1 MHIRPIALNINV
13 VLTPAERK
21 TDKVTYE
28 EIKGL
33 SSEEVLSS
41 RQKYGDNSMPRQKTQ
56 TFIQRFFSNFGDP
69 IIKILLAALCINIIF
84 MLKNFDI
91 FEAIGIFVAII
102 TATLVSTIS
111 EYGSEMAFEK
121 LRNESENVKC
131 RVTRNG
137 EMIYVKESELVVGD
151 LVLISAG
158 DKIPAD
164 GKIISGALCV
174 DMSALNGESREVRKF
189 PLGSGT
195 YGNKTDAQNI
205 LMRGSVVTQ
214 GEGKMVVLSVGESTA
229 YGKLAGELQE
239 KTRTSPLKLKLSKLA
254 VQISRIGYVASA
266 VVSIGYL
273 FNIICID
280 SGFDTELMTL
290 KITDA
295 SFMLNAVIHA
305 ITLAITIVVVAV
317 PEGLPMMITVVLSSN
332 MKRMLNDNIMVRK
345 LVGIETA
352 GSMNILFCDKTGT
365 LTTGE
370 QSVESIVSGSGAIYG
385 AEKKISDCAELYRC
399 LVLNAFF
406 NCESIYSRGKVIGG
420 NATDRA
426 LTKYFCKGKITCDAK
441 LINKIPFD
449 STKKYSAAII
459 EEDGKKRVF
468 IKGAPEILL
477 AGVRRIYTDDGRIS
491 ASFDKEMILRRLK
504 CMTES
509 AERVIAV
516 VESSTLPSKIS
527 EGDLTF
533 VCLIGIRDK
542 IRKDAASSVEKLRGA
557 GVQVVMLTGDNKET
571 ARAVALECSIITKYS
586 DAIVLTSDELAR
598 MSDEELSKRLPDIAV
613 VARALPSDKTRLV
626 RVAQSRDM
634 VAGMTGDGVNDAPAL
649 KIADVGFAMGSGT
662 EVAKEAGDI
671 VMLDNNLSYI
681 VKTVVY
687 GRTIFKSI
695 RKFIMFQLTMNMC
708 AVGVSLIGPF
718 IGIDTPV
725 TVIQM
730 LWVNIIMDT
739 LGGLA
744 FAGEAPSEEFLK
756 EKPKKRKENL
766 VNRYMSTQIFFG
778 ALTTMLICI
787 FFLRS
792 EYVRN
797 FFGFAKDPIYFMS
810 GFFCLFIFLGIA
822 NCFMSR
828 SQRINIL
835 ANLSKNKPFI
845 FIMLAVGIIQ
855 LAMIYF
861 GNSVFR
867 TKPLNI
873 VHLLFVFAL
882 VTLSVLIELVRR
894 IITRVIGK
902 GRGDL

>member
-1 MHIRPIALNINV
+1 M
-13 VLTPAERK
+13 
-21 TDKVTYE
+21 TYE

-33 SSEEVLSS
+33 SSVEVERS

-91 FEAIGIFVAII
+91 FEAIGIFVAIM

-121 LRNESENVKC
+121 LRSESENVRC
-131 RVTRNG
+131 RVMRNG
-137 EMIYVKESELVVGD
+137 EILYVKESELVVGD
-151 LVLISAG
+151 LVFISAG
-158 DKIPAD
+158 DKVPAD
-164 GKIISGALCV
+164 GKIISGAICV

-189 PLGSGT
+189 PLGSAS
-195 YGNKTDAQNI
+195 YGDKTDAQNI

-214 GEGKMVVLSVGESTA
+214 GEGRMVVLTVGESTA

-239 KTRTSPLKLKLSKLA
+239 QTRTSPLKLKLSKLA
-254 VQISRIGYVASA
+254 VQISRIGYVAAA
-266 VVSIGYL
+266 VVSLGYL

-280 SGFDTELMTL
+280 SGFATDLML
-290 KITDA
+290 AKITDL
-295 SFMLNAVIHA
+295 SFMMNALIHA
-305 ITLAITIVVVAV
+305 ITLAVTIIVVAV

-332 MKRMLNDNIMVRK
+332 MKRMLADNIMVRK

-352 GSMNILFCDKTGT
+352 GGMNILFCDKTGT

-370 QSVESIVSGSGAIYG
+370 QSVESIVTGSGTVCGSA
-385 AEKKISDCAELYRC
+385 KRISEFPEIYRC
-399 LVLNAFF
+399 LLLNALY
-406 NCESIYSRGKVIGG
+406 NTEAVYGRGKVIGG

-426 LTKYFCKGKITCDAK
+426 LVKYFCKGRVTSDAK

-459 EEDGKKRVF
+459 EEDGRKRVF

-477 AGVRRIYTDDGRIS
+477 AGVKSIYGDDGRITT
-491 ASFDKEMILRRLK
+491 SFDKEKIFKKLRS
-504 CMTES
+504 MTES

-516 VESSTLPSKIS
+516 VESSGLPAKIS
-527 EGDLTF
+527 EGNFTF
-533 VCLIGIRDK
+533 VCLIGIRDR

-571 ARAVALECSIITKYS
+571 ARAVASECSIITKYGGGL
-586 DAIVLTSDELAR
+586 VLTSAELAK
-598 MSDEELSKRLPDIAV
+598 MTDEELSERFPEIAV

-626 RVAQSRDM
+626 RIAQKRDM

-766 VNRYMSTQIFFG
+766 VNRYMAAQIAFG
-778 ALTTMLICI
+778 ALMTMSICI
-787 FFLRS
+787 FFMKS
-792 EYVRN
+792 EYIRRI
-797 FFGFAKDPIYFMS
+797 FGYSARPVYFMS

-822 NCFMSR
+822 NCFLAR
-828 SQRINIL
+828 SQRINL
-835 ANLSKNKPFI
+835 TARLSKNKPFV
-845 FIMLAVGIIQ
+845 FIMLAVSVIQ

-861 GNSVFR
+861 GGSVFR
-867 TKPLNI
+867 TTPLRFS
-873 VHLLFVFAL
+873 HLLFVFAL
-882 VTLSVLIELVRR
+882 VALSVLIELTRR
-894 IITRVIGK
+894 IITRIIGK